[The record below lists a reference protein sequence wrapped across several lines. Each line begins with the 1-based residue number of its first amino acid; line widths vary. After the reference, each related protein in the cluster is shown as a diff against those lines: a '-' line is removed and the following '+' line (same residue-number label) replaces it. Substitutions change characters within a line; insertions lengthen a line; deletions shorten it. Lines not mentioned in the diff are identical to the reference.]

1 MRQHWAGARN
11 CGAAAGMKRHA
22 NRGDWHVPTRRLR
35 YSAATRAFGGR
46 SWVDCGPEIVTVGAV
61 ACRFVVV
68 SMFTRSLLVGGLR
81 AGCIVWLLSS
91 VMATAAAAAPTA
103 PSDPINDARD
113 ALRKRDAKRLALLR
127 DATIA
132 DKHPLAQWVDYWELG
147 NRISDVSTS
156 EVEAFYRRWSGTYVE
171 DRLRNDWLLEL
182 GRRRD
187 WVAFARDY
195 PRFRMNDD
203 REVRCYWLLTEH
215 IAGKRVYE
223 SARALWFAQRES
235 DDGCALMASS
245 LAESKVF
252 STDDSWMKLRL
263 SVEANRPRVA
273 RAVAPLIDKQVAV
286 EVGELL
292 DNPVR
297 HLRRRSGPTTG
308 QQNELALLAVIRT
321 ATSDPDAAAAL
332 MDERWHAALGA
343 DRAAWAWA
351 VIGKQAAIRLS
362 GDAPQY
368 YKRAFAALRGTPRE
382 AQWTDDML
390 AWAAHSALRAGTNGD
405 RWPLVLQAID
415 SMSEAEQAE
424 PTWVYWKARALTA
437 VADESSGGLAQ
448 REQARAMLASI
459 AGPLTFYG
467 KLAADELS
475 FVPALPS
482 LAPTPSDSDRT
493 KARANPGLTRA
504 LMLIE
509 LGLRSE
515 GVREW
520 NFALRGMGE
529 RELFAAA
536 EMACE
541 REIWDRCI
549 NTSDRTR
556 QDVDLEQRYPTPFRD
571 IVLARSQETGLDPA
585 YVFGL
590 IRQESRFIP
599 DARSSVGALGL
610 MQLMPNTARWVA
622 RKLSLDFKPDQIIDP
637 AVNLKLGTL
646 YLKRV
651 LEDFDGSRAMAAAAY
666 NAGPNRPRR
675 WREGPSVEPAI
686 WAENIP
692 FNETREYVKKV
703 LTNTAVYASLLSGRT
718 LSLKSWLGESTI
730 GPREPS
736 APAVDG
742 DLP

>member
-1 MRQHWAGARN
+1 MS
-11 CGAAAGMKRHA
+11 
-22 NRGDWHVPTRRLR
+22 TL
-35 YSAATRAFGGR
+35 
-46 SWVDCGPEIVTVGAV
+46 
-61 ACRFVVV
+61 
-68 SMFTRSLLVGGLR
+68 SLLVGCLR

-91 VMATAAAAAPTA
+91 VIAFAAPAPTA
-103 PSDPINDARD
+103 PSDPINDARE
-113 ALRKRDAKRLALLR
+113 ALRKRDAKRLATLR
-127 DATIA
+127 NTTMA

-147 NRISDVSTS
+147 NRISDVSS
-156 EVEAFYRRWSGTYVE
+156 AEVEAFYQRWSGSYVE
-171 DRLRNDWLLEL
+171 DRMRNDWLLEL

-203 REVRCYWLLTEH
+203 REVSCYWLLTEH
-215 IAGKRVYE
+215 IAGKYVYE
-223 SARALWFAQRES
+223 PARALWFAQRDT
-235 DDGCALMASS
+235 DDGCALMANT
-245 LAESKVF
+245 LVESKVLRV
-252 STDDSWMKLRL
+252 DDSWMKLRL
-263 SVEANRPRVA
+263 SVDANRPRVA
-273 RAVAPLIDKQVAV
+273 RVVAPLIDKQVAADV
-286 EVGELL
+286 SDLL

-297 HLRRRSGPTTG
+297 YLRRRGVLANA
-308 QQNELALLAVIRT
+308 QQNELALLAILRV

-343 DRAAWAWA
+343 ERAAWAWA

-362 GDAPQY
+362 SDAPQY
-368 YKRAFAALRGTPRE
+368 YKRAFASLSGTPRA
-382 AQWTDDML
+382 AQWTDEML
-390 AWAAHSALRAGTNGD
+390 AWAARSALRAGRNGD
-405 RWPLVLQAID
+405 RWPMVLQAID
-415 SMSEAEQAE
+415 SMSEGEQAD

-437 VADESSGGLAQ
+437 VADEGGDSLAQ
-448 REQARAMLASI
+448 RDQARGMLASI

-475 FVPALPS
+475 FVPELPW
-482 LAPTPSDSDRT
+482 LAPSPSDGDREQ
-493 KARANPGLTRA
+493 ARANPGLARA
-504 LMLIE
+504 LMLIT
-509 LGLRSE
+509 LGLRGE

-520 NFALRGMGE
+520 NFTLRGMSE

-536 EMACE
+536 ELACE
-541 REIWDRCI
+541 REVWDRCI
-549 NTSDRTR
+549 STSDRTR
-556 QDVDLEQRYPTPFRD
+556 QDIDMQQRYPTPFRD

-599 DARSSVGALGL
+599 DARSNVGASGL

-622 RKLSLDFKPDQIIDP
+622 RKLSLDIKPDQMVDP
-637 AVNLKLGTL
+637 AFNVMLGTT

-651 LEDFDGSRAMAAAAY
+651 LEDFDGSQAMAAAAY
-666 NAGPNRPRR
+666 NAGPNRLRR

-692 FNETREYVKKV
+692 FNETRDYVKKV
-703 LTNTAVYASLLSGRT
+703 LSNAAVYSSLLNGRS
-718 LSLKSWLGESTI
+718 LSLKSWLGAVTI

-736 APAVDG
+736 APALDG